1 VYHIPLCNAVDGNW
15 SCPPR
20 SDFPFY
26 LNTKKTGWLQI
37 EPGIERVQALTD
49 ISHSALCCHSNET
62 HAPIANPPNSA
73 QLEGTPYHSAKLH
86 PVLCSSVECGKG
98 QTAVTYMYFA
108 SATPHVKCNDVSFCC
123 RHSHAEL
130 LLITTAL
137 LLPTSVS
144 LCLIIVTSNAKCTC
158 IIEWMTKGYALIWNR
173 NIPTE
178 HETSAVDIDTYV
190 ASLSCELV
198 CFL

>member
-1 VYHIPLCNAVDGNW
+1 MKPMHQ
-15 SCPPR
+15 
-20 SDFPFY
+20 
-26 LNTKKTGWLQI
+26 LQI
-37 EPGIERVQALTD
+37 
-49 ISHSALCCHSNET
+49 C
-62 HAPIANPPNSA
+62 PIVHTA

-86 PVLCSSVECGKG
+86 PVLCSSVGMRQG
-98 QTAVTYMYFA
+98 TDRQPWHIHFA
-108 SATPHVKCNDVSFCC
+108 SAPPHVKCNDVSFCC

-158 IIEWMTKGYALIWNR
+158 IVEWMTKCCALIWNR

-190 ASLSCELV
+190 ASMSCELV